1 MNISIHCRNICKLF
15 VRALETGSL
24 FLPCFAASANQFY
37 IYRQCTYIV
46 FILQCLKVKNNCQTA
61 WKRAETIVV
70 LIIFN
75 GDTRVPGV
83 KGKSQWMF
91 YSS

>member
-24 FLPCFAASANQFY
+24 FLPMYLYCVYLAMSKSQ
-37 IYRQCTYIV
+37 
-46 FILQCLKVKNNCQTA
+46 NNCQAA

-75 GDTRVPGV
+75 SDTRVPGV

-91 YSS
+91 YPS